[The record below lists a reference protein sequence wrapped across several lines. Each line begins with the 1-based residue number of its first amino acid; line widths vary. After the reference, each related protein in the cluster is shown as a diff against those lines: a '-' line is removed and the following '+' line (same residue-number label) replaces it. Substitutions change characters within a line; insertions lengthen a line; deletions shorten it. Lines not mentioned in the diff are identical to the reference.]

1 MKTTYTKVHMSDLKD
16 DDTLVFSTTKAQSS
30 PKKWGIHIQ
39 VWDGNTQAPSPLGWI
54 DDEDFLFYATEQE
67 RDKAYTQMAGEQE

>member
-1 MKTTYTKVHMSDLKD
+1 MSELKD
-16 DDTLVFSTTKAQSS
+16 DFIFSTTQSS

-39 VWDGNTQAPSPLGWI
+39 VWDGNTQANPPLGWI

-67 RDKAYTQMAGEQE
+67 RDEAYDFWTGE